1 MIGWIVGI
9 FFGLVVVVIVV
20 LLVAR
25 LITTAKQ
32 IGNEARA
39 ARPSLERIREA
50 TAPLHGVDGVNDQAT
65 GLLEAARRARK
76 ALGG

>member
-1 MIGWIVGI
+1 LIGWIVGI

-20 LLVAR
+20 VLVVR
-25 LITTAKQ
+25 LITTARQ
-32 IGNEARA
+32 IGNEAHA

-50 TAPLHGVDGVNDQAT
+50 TAPLHGVDGVNEQAT
-65 GLLEAARRARK
+65 GLLDAARSARK

>member
-1 MIGWIVGI
+1 LIGWIVGI
-9 FFGLVVVVIVV
+9 FVGLVVVLIVV

-25 LITTAKQ
+25 LIITARQ

-39 ARPSLERIREA
+39 AHPSIERIREA
-50 TAPLHGVDGVNDQAT
+50 TAPLHGVDGVNAQAT
-65 GLLEAARRARK
+65 GLLEAARSARK